1 MNIEVISEDNINALT
16 VLVLELWTDSTFEE
30 EYENFSMLLNSES
43 EICYL
48 AREQETYIAFIHI
61 SIRNDYVEGAT
72 ELPIAYI
79 EAVYV
84 KPDYQKRGI
93 GKNLVNAAEK
103 WALQNGC
110 KQIASDTG
118 LNNTAGINFHRHAGF
133 TEANRIICFV
143 KEL

>member
-1 MNIEVISEDNINALT
+1 MNIEVISENNITALAG
-16 VLVLELWTDSTFEE
+16 LVLELWTDASFEE
-30 EYENFSMLLNSES
+30 EYESLMLLDTES

-48 AREQETYIAFIHI
+48 AREGEIYVAFIHV
-61 SIRNDYVEGAT
+61 SIRNDYVEGAA

-84 KPDYQKRGI
+84 KPDYQKQGI
-93 GKNLVNAAEK
+93 GKKLINEAEK

-110 KQIASDTG
+110 KQIASDTE
-118 LNNTAGINFHRHAGF
+118 LHNAAGIEFHKHAGF
-133 TEANRIICFV
+133 TEANRIVCFV

>member
-30 EYENFSMLLNSES
+30 EYENFSMLLNSKS

-72 ELPIAYI
+72 KMPVAYI

-84 KPDYQKRGI
+84 KPDCQKRGI

-118 LNNTAGINFHRHAGF
+118 LDNAAGINFHRHAGF